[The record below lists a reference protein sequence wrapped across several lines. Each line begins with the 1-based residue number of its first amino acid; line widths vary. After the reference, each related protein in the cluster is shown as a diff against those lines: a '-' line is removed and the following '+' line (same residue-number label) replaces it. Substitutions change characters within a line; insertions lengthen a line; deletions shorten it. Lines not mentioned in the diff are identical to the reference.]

1 MTESNSF
8 YMAKNVLISIS
19 LFGVTVLV
27 IFVAKCQKDD
37 GQKVDPRQ
45 IQELKNE
52 IAMKDLKVSKLEKN
66 QIVLYE
72 AIKEKDKEI
81 IESKKKERKAAE
93 RVDQLEGKLKSATDC
108 PDSVKIYIQIDS
120 AYKQLVA
127 IKNDRIKADSSSIS
141 ARDKAMA
148 GLDSIN
154 TNLQI
159 EIGQVKQLDEIHVNL
174 LKDCTK
180 DGRRKFWRGLGTG
193 AGIIAILALI
203 L

>member
-1 MTESNSF
+1 
-8 YMAKNVLISIS
+8 
-19 LFGVTVLV
+19 
-27 IFVAKCQKDD
+27 
-37 GQKVDPRQ
+37 
-45 IQELKNE
+45 
-52 IAMKDLKVSKLEKN
+52 MKDLKVSKLEKN

-93 RVDQLEGKLKSATDC
+93 RVDQLEGKLKSSTDC

-148 GLDSIN
+148 GLDSI
-154 TNLQI
+154 
-159 EIGQVKQLDEIHVNL
+159 EIGQVKQLDELHVNL